1 MLGLS
6 RLAGFQASDRLS
18 GKPTFLG
25 KTASRSGFLSTE
37 VQGRPLPSHPPAA
50 GLIGTRRS
58 GAHRAGGSAQ
68 LPKKGQLSTFC
79 SLETNWTAG
88 LGRGAREDA
97 GRALPQPCPQPCPP
111 RGRGARWGGAER
123 GWWWPRRLVRAGVEL
138 CVVFVVMSALEKQ
151 LHLGRLP
158 TRPPLP
164 GGGGQSGSKMRMG

>member
-123 GWWWPRRLVRAGVEL
+123 SGRGSLGGCCGAGSAARAPPALPVASNFPGEGW
-138 CVVFVVMSALEKQ
+138 
-151 LHLGRLP
+151 
-158 TRPPLP
+158 PPI
-164 GGGGQSGSKMRMG
+164 STTS